1 MRRRVATVLH
11 TREMEPITVVE
22 MPVESLLH
30 AQQHG
35 SCRVVTGPTP
45 PGGKHPPT
53 LTITA
58 RRVRGG
64 WVYLADDEALAL
76 PAAFL
81 PGQRKLLRLRER
93 ATYLRG
99 VMDGRRVDR

>member
-1 MRRRVATVLH
+1 MHRVATVLH
-11 TREMEPITVVE
+11 TNKMEPITVVE
-22 MPVESLLH
+22 MPVDSLLY

-35 SCRVVTGPTP
+35 ACRVVSGPRVK
-45 PGGKHPPT
+45 GCKAPPT

-64 WVYLADDEALAL
+64 CWVYIAGDEALSL

-81 PGQRKLLRLRER
+81 PGQRKLIRLREK

-99 VMDGRRVDR
+99 VLDGRRIDR